1 MAWSPLQLRKL
12 ALLGPGKP
20 AAFLYFRPGVNVICG
35 ASDTGKSFI
44 VEAIDFLLGGADP
57 LRDIPERVAYDRS
70 QISLATRDAQE
81 FTFERSVEGG
91 DYIIYEG
98 IVGANQARKDGQRIK
113 SKHAQGQVDNISGW
127 LLSKVGLLNKQ
138 IKKNAQGVT
147 NSLSFRDLARLIIV
161 QENEIIKRS
170 SPFLTGQYV
179 TKTRELS
186 TLKLL
191 LTGVDDAAFVAE
203 RAVVKVGGEV
213 TAKVELIDQ
222 WLADLQADVDDL
234 RAGRNELREQLDR
247 LNQSINFEQES
258 LTRSQKN
265 LTEATNARR
274 ALYMEREK
282 NIDRI
287 SEIHE
292 LLERFTLLSR
302 HYDIDIARLH
312 AMQESGSLFA
322 HQDRTSC
329 PLCGALPEHQHMDK
343 SCEGDVGEVVEAANI
358 EIEKIKR
365 LARELAQTVTELRHE
380 LEQLNGKVESLEK
393 DFKVI
398 DSELRDS
405 ISPDVGKGRAAFG
418 ELISERTEVTKAL
431 DLFHSIDRLEQ
442 QKNELLGE
450 VEAKEAEKPSRTDLS
465 KTVLDE
471 LAGHVERLLRAWH
484 FPNADRVYFDEGTA
498 DFVIAGKPRG
508 SRGKGLRAITHAAVT
523 IGLMEY
529 CKDKSL
535 PHPGFVVL
543 DSPLLSYWEPEGQED
558 SLEGTDLKDRFYGY
572 LVEKHSE
579 SQIIV
584 IENEHPS
591 TSLLDQIAFTDF
603 TKNPQIG
610 RYGFFPLP

>member
-20 AAFLYFRPGVNVICG
+20 AACLDFRSGVNVICG

-44 VEAIDFLLGGADP
+44 VEAIDFLLGGAGP
-57 LRDIPERVAYDRS
+57 LRDIPERVAYDRGR
-70 QISLATRDAQE
+70 IALVTRDAQE

-91 DYIIYEG
+91 DYLVYEG
-98 IVGANQARKDGQRIK
+98 IIGADQTAKDGHRIK

-127 LLSKVGLLNKQ
+127 LLSRVGLLNKQ

-147 NSLSFRDLARLIIV
+147 NSLSFRDLARLIV
-161 QENEIIKRS
+161 VEENEIIKRD

-203 RAVVKVGGEV
+203 REAVKVGGDV

-222 WLADLQADVDDL
+222 WVADLQADVDEL
-234 RAGRNELREQLDR
+234 GAGRAELLEQLER
-247 LNQSINFEQES
+247 LNHSINSEQEN
-258 LTRSQKN
+258 LARSQKN
-265 LTEATNARR
+265 LTVATNARR
-274 ALYMEREK
+274 ALYMEKEK
-282 NIDRI
+282 TIDRI
-287 SEIHE
+287 GEIHD
-292 LLERFTLLSR
+292 LLERFKLLST
-302 HYDIDIARLH
+302 HYDIDISRLH
-312 AMQESGSLFA
+312 AMQESGSLLV
-322 HQDRTSC
+322 HQDRTNC

-343 SCEGDVGEVVEAANI
+343 SCEGNVEVIVEAANV

-365 LARELAQTVTELRHE
+365 LSKELAQTVTALRHE
-380 LEQLNGKVESLEK
+380 LGELNEQVENLEK
-393 DFKVI
+393 DFRTI
-398 DSELRDS
+398 DADLRES
-405 ISPDVGKGRAAFG
+405 ISPEVGNGRAAFG
-418 ELISERTEVTKAL
+418 ELISERTAVTKAL
-431 DLFHSIDRLEQ
+431 DLFHSIDRLDQ
-442 QKNELLGE
+442 QKKELYGE
-450 VEAKEAEKPSRTDLS
+450 AVATVMERPSRTDLS

-529 CKDKSL
+529 CMDKSL

-572 LVEKHSE
+572 LVEKLSE

-610 RYGFFPLP
+610 RYGLFPMP